1 MQLGTRAKGAK
12 SDLDEFV
19 QFTSKVFNQ
28 ILLFRTNDLCK
39 TLHVFDICA
48 LATLQTFNTL
58 TIIEA
63 VLAFSPQLSV
73 FLWHEYKTVEKILI

>member
-1 MQLGTRAKGAK
+1 MNLSNLLPK
-12 SDLDEFV
+12 S
-19 QFTSKVFNQ
+19 FNQ

-63 VLAFSPQLSV
+63 VLAFSLQLSV
-73 FLWHEYKTVEKILI
+73 FLWHEYKTVEKILILLVKRHSHLLTA